1 MPLAEIIGLV
11 AGTITSVTFI
21 PQVLKIW
28 KSKSVKDISM
38 LMMLL
43 LVAGTSLWLTYGLL
57 IKSTP
62 IIYTNLM
69 VLIMSLTMLFFK
81 LKFKE

>member
-21 PQVLKIW
+21 PQVIKIW
-28 KSKSVKDISM
+28 RSKSVKDISM

-43 LVAGTSLWLTYGLL
+43 LVLGTSLWLTYGLL
-57 IKSTP
+57 IRSTP

-81 LKFKE
+81 LKFKD